1 MRNARLLRHDMTR
14 RCAEQ
19 RVRLRVVSELLASRA
34 WRTWQ
39 RDWLVATARAR
50 TDRNGTGVA
59 RGWAPLSTP
68 PQKNAG
74 DHPPRASVRS
84 LTPKN
89 RP

>member
-1 MRNARLLRHDMTR
+1 MRKPTLLRDDITR

-59 RGWAPLSTP
+59 RGWAPLSLP
-68 PQKNAG
+68 PAKSSG
-74 DHPPRASVRS
+74 HHPERIRLTRSAPRD
-84 LTPKN
+84 T
-89 RP
+89 